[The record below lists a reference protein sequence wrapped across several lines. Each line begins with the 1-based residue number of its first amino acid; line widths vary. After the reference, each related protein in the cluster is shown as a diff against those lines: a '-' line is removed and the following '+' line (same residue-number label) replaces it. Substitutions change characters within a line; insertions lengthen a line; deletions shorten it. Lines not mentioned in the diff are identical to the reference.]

1 VTEALVGYARCTT
14 LGNDKR
20 DQRAVLSAAG
30 VPARRIYLDL
40 GYSGRTKDRP
50 SLEKAIAVVPS
61 GGNLVVPALD
71 RLALSINDLKR
82 IMAELTDKGAI
93 LTVGSTLYDPTKAA
107 GRAFLRT
114 LDTFAEFES
123 ALISVRTAE
132 GMAAARDAGRLLG
145 PKPKVTP
152 AQQAKLYDDYTSG
165 ARTREHLM
173 EKHQLKKSTFYA
185 ILNKER
191 QLRGDPKQ

>member
-1 VTEALVGYARCTT
+1 MTEAQVGYARCTT

-20 DQRAVLSAAG
+20 KQRAVLSAAG
-30 VPARRIYLDL
+30 VPPRRIFLDL
-40 GYSGRTKDRP
+40 GYSGRTKERP
-50 SLEKAIAVVPS
+50 SLEKAIALVPA
-61 GGNLVVPALD
+61 GGNFVVPALD

-93 LTVGSTLYDPTKAA
+93 LTVGSTLYDPTKPA
-107 GRAFLRT
+107 GKAFLRT

-145 PKPKVTP
+145 PKTKLTP

-165 ARTREHLM
+165 VRSREYLM
-173 EKHQLKKSTFYA
+173 ERHQVKKSTFYA

-191 QLRGDPKQ
+191 QVRGDPKR